1 MTEEAKTKY
10 KEKTREAIEKLAEA
24 IKN

>member
-10 KEKTREAIEKLAEA
+10 KEKTKEAIEKLAEA
-24 IKN
+24 IKI